1 MEAEKEVAEETKE
14 EVMEEIEELKEEFG
28 EDEVIENQDQQ
39 GERKG
44 DGNPLETIIREEMYP
59 GLSEDVIEKL
69 PDEYK
74 ALVKMYYYDDMSQK
88 DMAEKLGMTQMRISR
103 KMKKAFSMLY
113 KMIADNSTEV

>member
-44 DGNPLETIIREEMYP
+44 DGNPLETIVREEMYP

-69 PDEYK
+69 HFPCSN
-74 ALVKMYYYDDMSQK
+74 LNF
-88 DMAEKLGMTQMRISR
+88 
-103 KMKKAFSMLY
+103 FSFVSEN
-113 KMIADNSTEV
+113 KNEVLSSFNESSKSKFHES